1 MERQCKGN
9 MLNYN
14 SWHCITFH
22 NAAARRGQ
30 PKTFYQITLVV
41 KEARRQKRMNICIL
55 YIWNRNTH
63 KNHPEYE
70 MENFWIVLERRVPLN
85 TEHTHTHQLLPPNR
99 TPPITF
105 GCFPQGEESTMLQT

>member
-30 PKTFYQITLVV
+30 PKTFYQIALVV
-41 KEARRQKRMNICIL
+41 KEAHRQKRIYVYCTYRIGIETRTKTIL
-55 YIWNRNTH
+55 NT
-63 KNHPEYE
+63 KWKK
-70 MENFWIVLERRVPLN
+70 FWIVLERRVPLN
-85 TEHTHTHQLLPPNR
+85 TEHTHTPG
-99 TPPITF
+99 ID
-105 GCFPQGEESTMLQT
+105 ESQKSKFESRKRNLKF

>member
-9 MLNYN
+9 MLHYN

-22 NAAARRGQ
+22 NVVARKGQ
-30 PKTFYQITLVV
+30 PKTFYQIALVV

-70 MENFWIVLERRVPLN
+70 MEKVLDSIGAEGSP
-85 TEHTHTHQLLPPNR
+85 
-99 TPPITF
+99 
-105 GCFPQGEESTMLQT
+105 